1 MMSDNVIQVT
11 NDLFKLRVMKVLD
24 DDFMFKVYDVV
35 NPESNA
41 GVVASLGLLK
51 LVMDKYGNVELVIG
65 DKLTLHYLTKMVVPK
80 AYYDDFIRL
89 IKSID
94 NGSNKYYT
102 IVMPNFD
109 LPAIKIVEWEFGS
122 YEVWTED
129 EYNIFSTLE
138 EAKVY
143 AELISNLIKNR
154 LADQCMFINKLGGMK

>member
-1 MMSDNVIQVT
+1 MNGNVIQVT
-11 NDLFKLRVMKVLD
+11 NDLFKLRVMKVFD
-24 DDFMFKVYDVV
+24 GDFIFRVYDVA

-65 DKLTLHYLTKMVVPK
+65 DKLALHYLANMVVPK

-89 IKSID
+89 IKSMS

-109 LPAIKIVEWEFGS
+109 LSAIKIVEWEFDS

-129 EYNIFSTLE
+129 QYNIFSTLE

-143 AELISNLIKNR
+143 AELISNLIRHR
-154 LADQCMFINKLGGMK
+154 LADQCMFINKLGGVR